1 MNATFRRGV
10 STSAGVAGGILWACV
25 ALAVEPADV
34 RLAGQWRVSVT
45 VAVNQSPVSA
55 TLDVAPPETTM
66 VRDERY
72 EKLRDFN
79 PQAPG
84 WTKGNPLGGVR
95 ASECTVKGALDAASL
110 VVRAGTETTAIRFE
124 KGQDYDADPDWGTVG
139 RLAAGRIKADQP
151 VFISYRYAK
160 RRLDTVV
167 LTSEGRIVLKR
178 GEPHVSMCQPPGLAA
193 GEKRLANVFIP
204 GMVPALTA
212 DNLFPILETAY
223 PKPPQSV
230 RPIAESRL
238 PKTVT
243 KLKSGEPLTILAWGD
258 SVTTYKRWQ
267 TMFVE
272 RLRAKYPAAKI
283 ELVTE
288 AWGGRNTGSYL
299 AEPPGSEHN
308 YREKVLGRKPDLIVS
323 EFVNDAGLS
332 PAQVE
337 QRYGQLQSD
346 FQSIGAEWVILTP
359 HYVIPEWMGLT
370 RQRDIDND
378 PRPYVAGLRQFAEK
392 HNVALADA
400 SLRYGRLWRQGIPY
414 LTLMENN
421 INHPNEFGHTLF
433 ADSLMALFE

>member
-1 MNATFRRGV
+1 MKEALRKGV
-10 STSAGVAGGILWACV
+10 GTSAGIAGGILWTCV
-25 ALAVEPADV
+25 ALACEPADV
-34 RLAGQWRVSVT
+34 RLAGAWRVSVT
-45 VAVNQSPVSA
+45 VAVNQSPVSV
-55 TLDVAPPETTM
+55 TLDVAPPETAA
-66 VRDERY
+66 VGDERH

-79 PQAPG
+79 PHASG
-84 WTKGNPLGGVR
+84 WTKGNPLAGVR

-110 VVRAGTETTAIRFE
+110 LVRAGTEATAIRFE
-124 KGQDYDADPDWGTVG
+124 KGQDYDADLDWGTVG
-139 RLAAGRIKADQP
+139 RLASGRIKVDQP
-151 VFISYRYAK
+151 VFVSYRYAQ

-167 LTSEGRIVLKR
+167 LTSEGRVVLKP
-178 GEPHVSMCQPPGLAA
+178 GAPHVSMCQPPALAA
-193 GEKRLANVFIP
+193 GEKRLANIFIP
-204 GMVPALTA
+204 GMIPALTA

-223 PKPPQSV
+223 PNPPQPV
-230 RPIAESRL
+230 RTIAESRL
-238 PKTVT
+238 PKTVM

-267 TMFVE
+267 TMFVA

-337 QRYGQLQSD
+337 QRYGRLLAD
-346 FQSIGAEWVILTP
+346 FQSIGAEWAILTP
-359 HYVIPEWMGLT
+359 HYVIPDWMGFT
-370 RQRDIDND
+370 RQREIDND

-433 ADSLMALFE
+433 ADSLVALFE